1 MFDITEQHFEPA
13 GAQLSVMACDASP
26 GQSDLGVVPTMSA
39 HRSALI
45 SKVVEMTK
53 PISGDYDPSSY
64 DPTSPAVKPN
74 VEEHFAH
81 LRDTCPVHKHT
92 FSDEQLKKLADNP
105 LVIGQVGEFY
115 SLMRYRDVE
124 ECMTNPDLYRSAE
137 GSGPERIQPP
147 PNGGTLAWS
156 DGEAHRR
163 SRRIAQPTVSP
174 KVVKPLIPMLQ
185 ERIDDLIDGFADTG
199 RIDIMADFALPL
211 TSGMLAY
218 LIGMPIERSSDI
230 QEWAIAI
237 LSIWGGTEEAALRGA
252 NAMAAI
258 GECVSTWGKEQ
269 VAALERGE
277 IEPNGLT
284 LLMTTPDDDGT
295 VLSDEEV
302 VQAFAQVIVGGFE
315 SSATAIANGVYL
327 FCTNPGERQ
336 KLMDH
341 PELINTA
348 VEEVLR
354 YMAPIEGLARTTSAE
369 ATIGGVHLQAGTKVR
384 PVFASA
390 NMDPEVFSDPE
401 SFRIDRS
408 RSELQKH
415 MSFGKGVHV
424 CIGNTLARQELKLAF
439 LSLFHR
445 IPTLELDPDLTPT
458 RNEIMT
464 IHGFDYLPVRW
475 DPSSVK
481 PRETAASLSAATS

>member
-1 MFDITEQHFEPA
+1 M
-13 GAQLSVMACDASP
+13 
-26 GQSDLGVVPTMSA
+26 
-39 HRSALI
+39 
-45 SKVVEMTK
+45 MTK
-53 PISGDYDPSSY
+53 AVSSDYDPADY

-74 VEEHFAH
+74 VEEHFAQ
-81 LRDTCPVHKHT
+81 LRNKCPVHKHT
-92 FSDEQLKKLADNP
+92 FSEEQLKQLADNP
-105 LVIGQVGEFY
+105 LVISQAAEFY

-124 ECMTNPDLYRSAE
+124 ECVMNPDLYRSAE

-156 DGEAHRR
+156 DGKAHKR
-163 SRRIAQPTVSP
+163 SRRIALPSVSP
-174 KVVKPLIPMLQ
+174 KVVRPLLPMLQ
-185 ERIDDLIDGFADTG
+185 DRIDDLIDQIAERG
-199 RIDIMADFALPL
+199 RMDVMADFALPL

-218 LIGMPIERSSDI
+218 LIGMPIDRSPDI

-237 LSIWGGTEEAALRGA
+237 LSIWGGTEEAAMRGA

-258 GECVSTWGKEQ
+258 GQYVATEGKEQ
-269 VAALERGE
+269 VAALERGD

-284 LLMTTPDDDGT
+284 MLMTTPDEDGT
-295 VLSDEEV
+295 LFSDEEV

-327 FCTNPGERQ
+327 LSVNPSEKA
-336 KLMDH
+336 KLAQR
-341 PELINTA
+341 PELITTA

-354 YMAPIEGLARTTSAE
+354 YMAPIEGLARTTAAE
-369 ATIGGVHLQAGTKVR
+369 TTIGGVHMCEGTKVR

-390 NMDPEVFSDPE
+390 NMDDEVFTDPEVFK
-401 SFRIDRS
+401 IDRD

-415 MSFGKGVHV
+415 MSFGKGVHI

-439 LSLFHR
+439 QTLFR
-445 IPTLELDPDLTPT
+445 RLPSLELDPDLTPT
-458 RNEIMT
+458 RNKIMT

-475 DPSSVK
+475 DPSTVL
-481 PRETAASLSAATS
+481 PRDPAASVSATAS